1 MRIKNLLILVV
12 VLFVIS
18 CKKNSTDGVTP
29 QQQDTYLTTFAGSS
43 WNYHEVDSSGSTP
56 VNKDYMLIS
65 SSKDTVVNTRSYHVF
80 NVSTGGSQYLTLSG
94 NDYYQYDS
102 LPAGSGNS
110 DFEQLYLK
118 DNVNVGTSWSQSS
131 NVTIQGVTVPI
142 TLTYKIFQK
151 GISRTVNSINYNNVT
166 VVSTTISSALIPAA
180 SLTSSINS
188 YYAPKYGLIENAT
201 LINLNYG
208 GITKNV
214 NTEIKLASATLL

>member
-18 CKKNSTDGVTP
+18 CKKNSTGGVTP
-29 QQQDTYLTTFAGSS
+29 QQQDTYLTTSAGST

-56 VNKDYMLIS
+56 VNKDYVLIS

-142 TLTYKIFQK
+142 TLTYKISQK

-208 GITKNV
+208 GITENV